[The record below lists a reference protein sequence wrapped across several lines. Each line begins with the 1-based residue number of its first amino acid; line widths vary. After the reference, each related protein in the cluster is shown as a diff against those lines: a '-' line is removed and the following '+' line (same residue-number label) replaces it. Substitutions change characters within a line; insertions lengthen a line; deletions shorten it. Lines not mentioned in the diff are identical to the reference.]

1 MAQIAKMEAQVEIK
15 SPSNKF
21 YEVLSSKAHL
31 LPKACPDKIKSIEV
45 VEGDWKSAGSVK
57 LWTYCI
63 GGNSKSIKETVESKD
78 EENRSITFKVLDGE
92 LLNDYKS
99 YKFTTQAIPK
109 GEGCL
114 VKWTAEYEK
123 ASEDGS
129 DPRGYLELAV
139 NITKDIESHLLNA

>member
-1 MAQIAKMEAQVEIK
+1 MFNLTFWFE
-15 SPSNKF
+15 
-21 YEVLSSKAHL
+21 L
-31 LPKACPDKIKSIEV
+31 
-45 VEGDWKSAGSVK
+45 
-57 LWTYCI
+57 

>member
-1 MAQIAKMEAQVEIK
+1 MALTAGKLEIETEIK
-15 SPSNKF
+15 APADEFFKIFRSQ
-21 YEVLSSKAHL
+21 AHH
-31 LPKACPDKIKSIEV
+31 LPNICSDKIHKIEV
-45 VEGDWKSAGSVK
+45 HEGDWETQGSVK
-57 LWTYCI
+57 HWSYTIVLRRLE
-63 GGNSKSIKETVESKD
+63 SID

-109 GEGCL
+109 GEACL

-129 DPRGYLELAV
+129 DPHGYLELAV
-139 NITKDIESHLLNA
+139 NITKDIESLLLNA

>member
-1 MAQIAKMEAQVEIK
+1 MFNLTFWFE
-15 SPSNKF
+15 
-21 YEVLSSKAHL
+21 L
-31 LPKACPDKIKSIEV
+31 
-45 VEGDWKSAGSVK
+45 
-57 LWTYCI
+57 

-129 DPRGYLELAV
+129 DPVATWSLQLISPKISKV
-139 NITKDIESHLLNA
+139 TFSMHNAKTICTVC

>member
-1 MAQIAKMEAQVEIK
+1 M
-15 SPSNKF
+15 
-21 YEVLSSKAHL
+21 
-31 LPKACPDKIKSIEV
+31 
-45 VEGDWKSAGSVK
+45 
-57 LWTYCI
+57 
-63 GGNSKSIKETVESKD
+63 ESKD

-114 VKWTAEYEK
+114 VKWIAEYEK